1 MQSKTA
7 ISVETSPRLGSK
19 KPQSSCGGRSRALCA
34 SFFRGSEKDLE
45 AQLGRLVLYARGR
58 GLNIIQVVS
67 EVGSGL
73 NGHRPKLLRRYV
85 AVLVPQM
92 VERRWVYYFLHSQ
105 TETALKLILYRKGN
119 GRIIVVNV
127 PRYLRR

>member
-7 ISVETSPRLGSK
+7 ISEETSPRLGSK

-58 GLNIIQVVS
+58 GLNIYPSRIRGRLWTQWTS
-67 EVGSGL
+67 
-73 NGHRPKLLRRYV
+73 
-85 AVLVPQM
+85 
-92 VERRWVYYFLHSQ
+92 SQ
-105 TETALKLILYRKGN
+105 AAKALCGRAGAAN
-119 GRIIVVNV
+119 GRAPLGLLLSPQSNRDGSQAD
-127 PRYLRR
+127 PPPQR